1 MAKAKLPRFRSLV
14 DLRASLP
21 PATVGRGGSKGKG
34 EGLMLMVPPETMDAL
49 RARAAAERT
58 TTRALVLEAL
68 RKSGFPVPTGELIDR
83 RRKA

>member
-1 MAKAKLPRFRSLV
+1 
-14 DLRASLP
+14 
-21 PATVGRGGSKGKG
+21 
-34 EGLMLMVPPETMDAL
+34 MLMVPPETMDAL

-68 RKSGFPVPTGELIDR
+68 RKSGFPVPAGELIDR